1 MASLVM
7 WLTPMAVA
15 TATRPTIYPGPAGP
29 VIRPR
34 PNFILILVDD
44 LDKNLG
50 GLDASTLVRTRYHIG
65 MQGITMSNWLAQ
77 SPVCCDS
84 RAELLTGKMF
94 HNLRLGDTFGSMSN
108 YLDPP
113 PLVTHKGWITAVLV
127 VLIGVL
133 ILLFVPLLA
142 FFSVNS
148 PYFNTL
154 EEKLKVLCGWN
165 RSTTLS
171 EPLLSHGQQELN
183 DENDAT
189 RGACLWR
196 NQKLTML
203 IIGSLS
209 VLTII
214 AISIIVVLTKQQPGK
229 AGQGCM
235 NIDVADNIAHPFYQ
249 RDFFAGYFKEL
260 GYTVGYFGKL
270 LNSELPTTFRPM
282 GVDEML
288 INDGGTYLDPKFTI
302 GNDQS
307 HVSEVVFNNCS
318 VTTGMPCYSTSI
330 IGNASLAWIQRHI
343 AAGVA
348 DDENEKK
355 PFFAFIAL
363 KAPHIEDNESV
374 TFEKAIPAP
383 WYINTTIVESKAI
396 RTPNYNC
403 STDNHHWLI
412 RNQLP
417 MTDREAEEADTL
429 LVSRLKALIS
439 VDDLVDNLFQVLDD
453 HDILADTYV
462 IFTSDN
468 GFHLGQFRLPGGKW
482 QAYEDD
488 IRLPMMIQGPG
499 IQPNTTSTM
508 LATHVDLMPT
518 LLGIAGQTNIPATM
532 DGRNLA
538 SCILVGG
545 EEEDDVGCKSSATS
559 SVLIEYL
566 SLGNVTRYNHTM
578 DYYNHSFLALRT
590 IIQQPQSNW
599 SYMLDSAGP
608 HITLRDIKYIEYRD
622 LRVDWTAVQPMLEQ
636 ELFDLEGDPYE
647 LQNLIPH
654 VSPGEFDSRNKHSYF

>member
-1 MASLVM
+1 
-7 WLTPMAVA
+7 
-15 TATRPTIYPGPAGP
+15 
-29 VIRPR
+29 
-34 PNFILILVDD
+34 
-44 LDKNLG
+44 
-50 GLDASTLVRTRYHIG
+50 
-65 MQGITMSNWLAQ
+65 MSHWLAQ

-94 HNLRLGDTFGSMSN
+94 HNLRLGETFGTMSN

-113 PLVTHKGWITAVLV
+113 TLVVPHTGWITALLVL
-127 VLIGVL
+127 LIGVS
-133 ILLFVPLLA
+133 IFLLVPLLA
-142 FFSVNS
+142 YFFVNS
-148 PYFNTL
+148 PYCNKL
-154 EEKLKVLCGWN
+154 EEKLMVLSCRWN
-165 RSTTLS
+165 RSTTLLS
-171 EPLLSHGQQELN
+171 EPLLLSNHLQELN

-189 RGACLWR
+189 TRGGAACLRR
-196 NQKLTML
+196 NQKLTL
-203 IIGSLS
+203 LFIGVLS
-209 VLTII
+209 VLIII
-214 AISIIVVLTKQQPGK
+214 AISIIVVLNKQQSGK

-282 GVDEML
+282 GVDEMF

-307 HVSEVVFNNCS
+307 TVHEVLFNNCT
-318 VTTGMPCYSTSI
+318 VTTGMPCYSTSL
-330 IGNASLAWIQRHI
+330 IGNASLAWIQRHT
-343 AAGVA
+343 AASSVVA
-348 DDENEKK
+348 EDDNKVDK
-355 PFFAFIAL
+355 RPFFAFIAL

-374 TFEKAIPAP
+374 TFAKAIPAP
-383 WYINTTIVESKAI
+383 WYSNTTINETKAI

-417 MTDREAEEADTL
+417 MTDREANEADTL
-429 LVSRLKALIS
+429 HVSRLKALMS
-439 VDDLVDNLFQVLDD
+439 VDDLVDDLFQLLDD
-453 HDILADTYV
+453 HDILDETYV

-488 IRLPMMIQGPG
+488 IRLPMMIRGPG
-499 IQPNTTSTM
+499 IQPATTSTM

-518 LLGIAGQTNIPATM
+518 LLGLAGQMNIPATM

-538 SCILVGG
+538 SCLVVGGGG
-545 EEEDDVGCKSSATS
+545 EEEVGEDCNSSTTS
-559 SVLIEYL
+559 SVLVEYL

-578 DYYNHSFLALRT
+578 DYYNHSFIALRT
-590 IIQQPQSNW
+590 IIQQPQSMNDSSITNDHW
-599 SYMLDSAGP
+599 SYNMFDNGGGP
-608 HITLRDIKYIEYRD
+608 SMTLRDVKYIEYRD
-622 LRVDWTAVQPMLEQ
+622 SRVDWTAVQPMLEQ
-636 ELFDLEGDPYE
+636 ELFDLERDPYE
-647 LQNLIPH
+647 LHNLIPH
-654 VSPGEFDSRNKHSYF
+654 VSPGEYMIQGTKQSYLLTDLV

>member
-1 MASLVM
+1 MTTLSTASTTAISSLDYSG
-7 WLTPMAVA
+7 LT
-15 TATRPTIYPGPAGP
+15 GPVGP
-29 VIRPR
+29 VIRSR
-34 PNFILILVDD
+34 PNFVLILVDD

-50 GLDASTLVRTRYHIG
+50 GLDASTLSRTRDHIG
-65 MQGITMSNWLAQ
+65 KQGITMSNWFAQ

-94 HNLRLGDTFGSMSN
+94 HNLRLGNTFGSRSN

-113 PLVTHKGWITAVLV
+113 PLETHRGWITAVFVL
-127 VLIGVL
+127 LIGVL
-133 ILLFVPLLA
+133 LLLLLPLLA
-142 FFSVNS
+142 FFLVKS
-148 PYFNTL
+148 PNFNIL

-171 EPLLSHGQQELN
+171 EPLLSHRLQELN

-189 RGACLWR
+189 LGSCLQR
-196 NQKLTML
+196 NRNLKM
-203 IIGSLS
+203 
-209 VLTII
+209 
-214 AISIIVVLTKQQPGK
+214 SIIVSLLVLPILTTIIILTKQHPGK

-282 GVDEML
+282 GIDEML
-288 INDGGTYLDPKFTI
+288 INDGGTYLNPKFTI
-302 GNDQS
+302 GNDKTL
-307 HVSEVVFNNCS
+307 VREVVFNNCTF
-318 VTTGMPCYSTSI
+318 TTDMPCYSTSI

-374 TFEKAIPAP
+374 TFEKAVPAP
-383 WYINTTIVESKAI
+383 WYINTAINESKAI

-417 MTDREAEEADTL
+417 MTNREAEEADTL

-439 VDDLVDNLFQVLDD
+439 VDDLVDDVFQVLDD

-488 IRLPMMIQGPG
+488 IRLPMMIRGPG
-499 IQPNTTSTM
+499 VQPNTTSTM

-518 LLGIAGQTNIPATM
+518 LLGLAGQTNIPATM

-538 SCILVGG
+538 SCILVG
-545 EEEDDVGCKSSATS
+545 EENVGDDCNSSSTSS
-559 SVLIEYL
+559 SVLVEYL

-590 IIQQPQSNW
+590 IIQQPQSKNDFSIIDHW
-599 SYMLDSAGP
+599 SYNMFDNSGP
-608 HITLRDIKYIEYRD
+608 NITLRDVKYIQYRD
-622 LRVDWTAVQPMLEQ
+622 SRVDWTAVQPLLEQ
-636 ELFDLEGDPYE
+636 ELFDLDRDPYE

-654 VSPGEFDSRNKHSYF
+654 VSPGEY

>member
-1 MASLVM
+1 MTTLSTASTTAISSLDYSG
-7 WLTPMAVA
+7 LT
-15 TATRPTIYPGPAGP
+15 GPVGP
-29 VIRPR
+29 VIRSR
-34 PNFILILVDD
+34 PNFVLILVDD

-50 GLDASTLVRTRYHIG
+50 GLDASTLSRTRDHIG
-65 MQGITMSNWLAQ
+65 KQGITMSNWFAQ

-94 HNLRLGDTFGSMSN
+94 HNLRLGNTFGSRSN

-113 PLVTHKGWITAVLV
+113 PLETHRGWITAVFVL
-127 VLIGVL
+127 LIGVL
-133 ILLFVPLLA
+133 LLLLLLA
-142 FFSVNS
+142 FFLVKS
-148 PYFNTL
+148 PNFNIL

-171 EPLLSHGQQELN
+171 EPLLSHRLQELN

-189 RGACLWR
+189 LGSCLQR
-196 NQKLTML
+196 NRKLKM
-203 IIGSLS
+203 
-209 VLTII
+209 
-214 AISIIVVLTKQQPGK
+214 SIIVSLLVLPIITTIIILTKQHPGK

-282 GVDEML
+282 GIDEML
-288 INDGGTYLDPKFTI
+288 INDGGTYLNPKFTI
-302 GNDQS
+302 GNDKTL
-307 HVSEVVFNNCS
+307 VREVVFNNCTF
-318 VTTGMPCYSTSI
+318 TTDMPCYSTSI

-374 TFEKAIPAP
+374 TFEKAVPAP
-383 WYINTTIVESKAI
+383 WYINTAINESKAI

-417 MTDREAEEADTL
+417 MTNREAEEADTL
-429 LVSRLKALIS
+429 HFSRLKALIS
-439 VDDLVDNLFQVLDD
+439 VDDLVDDVFQVLDD

-488 IRLPMMIQGPG
+488 IRLPMMIRGPG
-499 IQPNTTSTM
+499 VQPNTTSTM

-518 LLGIAGQTNIPATM
+518 LLGLAGQTNIPATM

-538 SCILVGG
+538 SCILVG
-545 EEEDDVGCKSSATS
+545 EENVGDDCNSSSTSS
-559 SVLIEYL
+559 SVLVEYL

-590 IIQQPQSNW
+590 IIQQPQSKNDFSIIDHW
-599 SYMLDSAGP
+599 SYNMFDNSGP
-608 HITLRDIKYIEYRD
+608 NITLRDVKYIQYRD
-622 LRVDWTAVQPMLEQ
+622 SRVDWTAVQPLLEQ
-636 ELFDLEGDPYE
+636 ELFDLDRDPYE

-654 VSPGEFDSRNKHSYF
+654 VSPGEY

>member
-1 MASLVM
+1 MMTTLSTASTTAISSLDYSG
-7 WLTPMAVA
+7 LT
-15 TATRPTIYPGPAGP
+15 GPVGP
-29 VIRPR
+29 VIRSR
-34 PNFILILVDD
+34 PNFVLILVDD
-44 LDKNLG
+44 LDKDLG
-50 GLDASTLVRTRYHIG
+50 GLDASTLSRTRDHIG
-65 MQGITMSNWLAQ
+65 KQGITMSNWFAQ

-94 HNLRLGDTFGSMSN
+94 HNLRLGDRFGSRST
-108 YLDPP
+108 YLDPL
-113 PLVTHKGWITAVLV
+113 PLETHGGWITAVFVL
-127 VLIGVL
+127 LIG
-133 ILLFVPLLA
+133 ILLLLLLPFLA
-142 FFSVNS
+142 FILVKS
-148 PYFNTL
+148 PFFNIL
-154 EEKLKVLCGWN
+154 EDKLKVLCGWN

-171 EPLLSHGQQELN
+171 EPLLSHRQQVLN

-189 RGACLWR
+189 LGFYLQRDR
-196 NQKLTML
+196 KLKMSIILSLLVLL
-203 IIGSLS
+203 ILT
-209 VLTII
+209 TII
-214 AISIIVVLTKQQPGK
+214 ILTKQHPGK

-288 INDGGTYLDPKFTI
+288 INDGGTYLNPKFTI

-307 HVSEVVFNNCS
+307 YVREVVFNNCTF
-318 VTTGMPCYSTSI
+318 TTDMPCYSTSI
-330 IGNASLAWIQRHI
+330 IGNASLSWIQRHV
-343 AAGVA
+343 AAAVA
-348 DDENEKK
+348 DDDNEEKRK

-363 KAPHIEDNESV
+363 KAPHIEDNEAV
-374 TFEKAIPAP
+374 TFEKAVPAP
-383 WYINTTIVESKAI
+383 WYINAAMNESKAI

-417 MTDREAEEADTL
+417 MTNREAEEADTL

-439 VDDLVDNLFQVLDD
+439 VDDLVDDLFQVLKDK
-453 HDILADTYV
+453 DIVDDTYV
-462 IFTSDN
+462 VFTSDN

-488 IRLPMMIQGPG
+488 IRLPMMIRGPG
-499 IQPNTTSTM
+499 IQPDTTSTM

-518 LLGIAGQTNIPATM
+518 LLGLAGRTNIPATM

-538 SCILVGG
+538 SCLLVW
-545 EEEDDVGCKSSATS
+545 ESFCKSSTFA
-559 SVLIEYL
+559 SVLVEYL

-578 DYYNHSFLALRT
+578 DNYNHSFLALRT
-590 IIQQPQSNW
+590 IIQQPQSKNDDSIIDHW
-599 SYMLDSAGP
+599 SYNMFDNAGP
-608 HITLRDIKYIEYRD
+608 NITLRDLKYIEYRD
-622 LRVDWTAVQPMLEQ
+622 SRVDWTAVQPLLEQ
-636 ELFDLEGDPYE
+636 ELFDLERDPYE
-647 LQNLIPH
+647 LQNLIRH
-654 VSPGEFDSRNKHSYF
+654 VSPGEY